1 MVAIW
6 WQYGGN
12 MVAIWWQYG
21 GNMVAIRWQ
30 YFHIFYVICYF
41 EHLKYLITFNAKSY
55 KFFCR
60 GLRPPAP
67 TPLLQV
73 SLRAPLPHHSFISS
87 LTPLP
92 SLSNSCSGSAP
103 LQDGFSYFFCFIIYL
118 SSFYRIVISILW
130 LSITSLLLQTS
141 VNLLCFQRH
150 IPKTETHTQNRD
162 IYPKQRH
169 IPKTESYT
177 QSIDIKMIN

>member
-1 MVAIW
+1 
-6 WQYGGN
+6 
-12 MVAIWWQYG
+12 
-21 GNMVAIRWQ
+21 MVAIRWQ

-73 SLRAPLPHHSFISS
+73 SLRAPPPHHSFISS

-92 SLSNSCSGSAP
+92 SLSNSCSGSF
-103 LQDGFSYFFCFIIYL
+103 LLLFL
-118 SSFYRIVISILW
+118 FYYISIFILQNCY
-130 LSITSLLLQTS
+130 INIVTFYCVFATSNKRQPVMFSETYTQ
-141 VNLLCFQRH
+141 NRDTYPKQRL
-150 IPKTETHTQNRD
+150 IPKTETYTQNRV
-162 IYPKQRH
+162 IYPKH
-169 IPKTESYT
+169 
-177 QSIDIKMIN
+177 